1 MNKMSQTAD
10 RLPMILGDVP
20 HPAVSPDPASPVLRP
35 GYCVERFALPESLK
49 QALRPLA
56 LREQAAFDSVLLAA
70 FTALLHRR
78 LAQDEIVVAGVSTR
92 RPQRPAEA
100 SGWGGVTLRT
110 LPSGDVSFRAH
121 LSQVRR
127 ALRGALDA
135 AAAPPAPEA
144 SGPQADRSGD
154 RHRLP
159 RISFLIETGSAPPGV
174 VGTDLHLEPEER
186 PERLG
191 GRLFYRADLFE
202 ADAIQDMIGQLVAL
216 LHGAAADPDCPLGTL
231 PLLSEAASQR
241 LRLEWDTTRPLPE
254 LTLHAGFA
262 VQLARAPDAPA
273 VECEGVVWSFRE
285 LDCRSRQLAAR
296 LAASGA
302 GPGTLAAICLER
314 SHDLVAGLLAILRT
328 GAAYLPLDPA
338 LPPARL
344 ALIAEDAR
352 PTVLLTTRAL
362 QVGLPPTDA
371 RIVLAEEGDP
381 AEDVAAA
388 DAGIDPASLAY
399 VLYTSGSTGR
409 PKGVEVPHRAVMNL
423 LAAMQL
429 APGFDATDSL
439 LAVTTVSFDIAVL
452 ELFLPLL
459 TGGRVVIASRDA
471 VLEPRRLAALLQR
484 SRCTVMQAT
493 PATWRGLLET
503 GWAGD
508 PDLRILCG
516 GEAMPRDLADR
527 LLPRCAALWNL
538 YGPTE
543 TTIWSTIHRV
553 SPGPEPVPVGRAIDN
568 TRTYVVDQRGALV
581 PNGIVGELLIGGLG
595 VARGYRGNPTLTA
608 ERFFDSP
615 FTPAERVYRTGD
627 LVRRR
632 HDGAIEWLAR
642 ADSQIKIR
650 GFRIE
655 VQEIEDVLERHPD
668 VLSAAVKAW
677 PDTTGQLALAAY
689 LVTRTGELPE
699 LKQLRAFLRGELP
712 DYMVPARYLPLAALP
727 LTPSR
732 KLDRNALPKPGQ
744 SSARSGDCVPVGMR
758 ECRLAALWEELLD
771 LHDLG
776 RHDSFFD
783 LGGDSLQ
790 AVTLLVRIEAQ
801 FDRRLTLATLFQ
813 TPTIASMAAL
823 LGQAEGETQ
832 LPLVAAIQPRGSR
845 PRLFWIDG
853 GPMFLPLSRALGS
866 DQPFLGVTLNP
877 AELREVGPGPD
888 LETIARH
895 LVRTLRTLQ
904 PDGPYLLGGYCA
916 GGVLAYEVA
925 SQLVAAGQTVPLLCL
940 IDAQN
945 PVDFRRVGSPAEEFA
960 KFRHHLHA
968 TLRAGRGSRWRYLA
982 EHARS
987 AYRRILSRS
996 PWHAVMTSQPFTLGE
1011 IMQPAADA
1019 YRPRPYPGTVALFQA
1034 RRPKQLDL
1042 RPGWAKL
1049 VGGPLLCYDFP
1060 GAHGT
1065 MLDDPQVVE
1074 LARLM
1079 EGCLD
1084 RADDPARAGI
1094 RPDQVKPARRPGSAG
1109 A

>member
-1 MNKMSQTAD
+1 MNQMSQAAD
-10 RLPMILGDVP
+10 RLPMIVGDVP
-20 HPAVSPDPASPVLRP
+20 LFPILPDAARPALRAE
-35 GYCVERFALPESLK
+35 CRVERFTLPDALAR
-49 QALRPLA
+49 ALRSLGA
-56 LREQAAFDSVLLAA
+56 REQAAFDTVLLAG

-78 LAQDEIVVAGVSTR
+78 LGQDEVVVAGLTAR
-92 RPQRPAEA
+92 RAHGASEA
-100 SGWGGVTLRT
+100 PGWDGVALHT
-110 LPSGDVSFRAH
+110 LPSGEVAFRSH
-121 LSQVRR
+121 LAQVRR
-127 ALRGALDA
+127 AVRDALDA
-135 AAAPPAPEA
+135 PAARASEPGGRHRPPCVSFPIEPGSGPSGA
-144 SGPQADRSGD
+144 SGAD
-154 RHRLP
+154 LP
-159 RISFLIETGSAPPGV
+159 
-174 VGTDLHLEPEER
+174 LEPEER
-186 PERLG
+186 PGRLG
-191 GRLFYRADLFE
+191 GRLSYRPDLFD
-202 ADAIQDMIGQLVAL
+202 ADAVRDMIGQLVTL
-216 LHGAAADPDCPLGTL
+216 LEGAAADPECPLGAL
-231 PLLSEAASQR
+231 PLLSEAASLRMR
-241 LRLEWDTTRPLPE
+241 LDWTHTARPPPE
-254 LTLHAGFA
+254 TTLHAAFA
-262 VQLARAPDAPA
+262 LQLARTPDAPA
-273 VECEGVVWSFRE
+273 VEFEGLVWSYRE
-285 LDCRSRQLAAR
+285 LDRRSRQLAAR

-302 GPGTLAAICLER
+302 GPGTLAALCLDR
-314 SHDLVAGLLAILRT
+314 SHDMVAGLLAILRI

-338 LPPARL
+338 MPPPRL
-344 ALIAEDAR
+344 ALIAEDGR
-352 PTVLLTTRAL
+352 PTVLLTTRTL
-362 QVGLPPTDA
+362 QQRLPQTEA
-371 RIVLAEEGDP
+371 RIVLAEEVDP
-381 AEDVAAA
+381 AQEVAAA
-388 DAGIDPASLAY
+388 DAEIDAESLAY

-423 LAAMQL
+423 LAAMRRE
-429 APGFDATDSL
+429 PGFDATDSL

-459 TGGRVVIASRDA
+459 NGGRVVLAGRDVA
-471 VLEPRRLAALLQR
+471 LDPGRLAALLQR

-493 PATWRGLLET
+493 PATWRALLEID
-503 GWAGD
+503 WAGD

-553 SPGPEPVPVGRAIDN
+553 SPGQDPVPVGHPVDN

-581 PNGIVGELLIGGLG
+581 PDWIVGELLIGGIG
-595 VARGYRGNPTLTA
+595 VARGYRGNPALTA
-608 ERFFDSP
+608 ERFFESP
-615 FTPAERVYRTGD
+615 FTSAERVYRTGD

-632 HDGAIEWLAR
+632 SDGAIEWLAR

-655 VQEIEDVLERHPD
+655 AQEIEGVLERHPD

-677 PDTTGQLALAAY
+677 PDASGQLALTAY
-689 LVTRTGELPE
+689 LVTRSGALPE
-699 LKQLRAFLRGELP
+699 PKQLRAFLRSELP

-732 KLDRNALPKPGQ
+732 KLDRNALPKPGR
-744 SSARSGDCVPVGMR
+744 SSARSGDDAPVGTR
-758 ECRLAALWEELLD
+758 ERQLAALWEELD
-771 LHDLG
+771 LHDVG

-790 AVTLLVRIEAQ
+790 AVTLLVRIEAR
-801 FDRRLTLATLFQ
+801 FDRRLTLAALFQ
-813 TPTIASMAAL
+813 NPTIARMAAL
-823 LGQAEGETQ
+823 LDRAEDETE
-832 LPLVAAIQPRGSR
+832 LPLVAAIQPEGSR

-866 DQPFLGVTLNP
+866 DQPFFGVTLNP

-888 LETIARH
+888 LETIAHH
-895 LVRTLRTLQ
+895 LARTLRTLQ
-904 PDGPYLLGGYCA
+904 PDGPYFLGGYCA

-925 SQLVAAGQTVPLLCL
+925 SQLLAAGQAVPLLCL

-945 PVDFRRVGSPAEEFA
+945 PVDFRRVGSAAVEFA
-960 KFRHHLHA
+960 KFRHHIGA
-968 TLRAGRGSRWRYLA
+968 TLRAGRGTRWRYLA
-982 EHARS
+982 EHAGS

-996 PWHAVMTSQPFTLGE
+996 PWRSVMTSQPFTLGE

-1049 VGGPLLCYDFP
+1049 VTGSLLCHDFP

-1065 MLDDPQVVE
+1065 MLEPPQVLE

-1079 EGCLD
+1079 AACLHD
-1084 RADDPARAGI
+1084 ADERSPGAVL
-1094 RPDQVKPARRPGSAG
+1094 PDQVSRGRSPGSA
-1109 A
+1109 